1 MIRKALV
8 AFFEAW
14 AKQIVQALENWL
26 KDRERIA
33 AVRNE
38 TTATNDLEDA
48 RADQENA
55 ERITRA
61 VDAVRTDG
69 HGGVR
74 HTGPGAK
81 PDTRGYRD

>member
-1 MIRKALV
+1 MIRQALV
-8 AFFEAW
+8 AFIEAW

-38 TTATNDLEDA
+38 TTAVNDLEDT
-48 RADQENA
+48 RHDQDNA

-69 HGGVR
+69 DGGVR
-74 HTGPGAK
+74 HPSPGAK